1 MQRKGKILAM
11 VLLPVGGILINAAR
25 AEYLRPRDASAQEKR
40 EGPGLAPLV
49 LKADLSDKILYV
61 VQDGEVVKAYTFAS
75 GSPKYPTPKG
85 TFRIDKVVWNP
96 AWIPPPDAKWAKGK
110 QPKEPG
116 NPSNPMQ
123 LVKIFFK
130 EPDYY
135 IHGTDQVDTIGSA
148 ASHGCLRLDP
158 IDAAELAIRVMQASG
173 AKRDSTWYQNAIER
187 GETRTVMLPRK
198 VEMIITG

>member
-1 MQRKGKILAM
+1 MQRKGQILGII
-11 VLLPVGGILINAAR
+11 LLPVGGILINAAR

-40 EGPGLAPLV
+40 EAEHLAPLV

-61 VQDGEVVKAYTFAS
+61 IQDGEVVKTYTFAS

-85 TFRIDKVVWNP
+85 TFKIDKVVWNP
-96 AWIPPPDAKWAKGK
+96 AWIPPPDAKWAKGRIA
-110 QPKEPG
+110 KEPG

>member
-1 MQRKGKILAM
+1 MGERKNCERARKS
-11 VLLPVGGILINAAR
+11 VEPDAAR
-25 AEYLRPRDASAQEKR
+25 EDFLQ
-40 EGPGLAPLV
+40 
-49 LKADLSDKILYV
+49 
-61 VQDGEVVKAYTFAS
+61 
-75 GSPKYPTPKG
+75 
-85 TFRIDKVVWNP
+85 
-96 AWIPPPDAKWAKGK
+96 
-110 QPKEPG
+110 
-116 NPSNPMQ
+116 
-123 LVKIFFK
+123 

-187 GETRTVMLPRK
+187 GETRTVMLPMK

>member
-1 MQRKGKILAM
+1 MQRKAKIAAIF
-11 VLLPVGGILINAAR
+11 LLPIGGILINAAR
-25 AEYLRPRDASAQEKR
+25 AEYLEPRDAGAQESSPAGR
-40 EGPGLAPLV
+40 APLR

-61 VQDGEVVKAYTFAS
+61 EQGGQVVKSYTFAS
-75 GSPKYPTPKG
+75 GSAKYPTPRG

-96 AWIPPPDAKWAKGK
+96 GWIPPDAKWAKK
-110 QPKEPG
+110 RTAKEAGDPG
-116 NPSNPMQ
+116 NPMQ

-148 ASHGCLRLDP
+148 ASHGCIRLDP
-158 IDAAELAIRVMQASG
+158 VDAAELAIRVMEASG

-187 GETRTVMLPRK
+187 GQTRTVMLPQK
-198 VEMIITG
+198 VEMIITS

>member
-61 VQDGEVVKAYTFAS
+61 VQDGEVVKTYTFAS

>member
-1 MQRKGKILAM
+1 MQRKRQILGII
-11 VLLPVGGILINAAR
+11 LLPVGGILINAAR
-25 AEYLRPRDASAQEKR
+25 AEYLRPRDASAQERKEAER
-40 EGPGLAPLV
+40 LAPLV

-61 VQDGEVVKAYTFAS
+61 VQDGQVVKSYTFAS

-85 TFRIDKVVWNP
+85 TFKIDKVVWNP
-96 AWIPPPDAKWAKGK
+96 EWIPPPDAKWAKGK
-110 QPKEPG
+110 QAKAAG
-116 NPSNPMQ
+116 DPSNPMQ

-158 IDAAELAIRVMQASG
+158 TDAAELAIRVMQASG
-173 AKRDSTWYQNAIER
+173 ARRDSTWYQNAIER
-187 GETRTVMLPRK
+187 GETRTVVLPQK
-198 VEMIITG
+198 VEMIITA

>member
-40 EGPGLAPLV
+40 EGPGLAQLV

-61 VQDGEVVKAYTFAS
+61 VQDGEVVKTYTFAS